1 MGELSRL
8 QAKEAV
14 KNTFPTETDKTD
26 SNEGISG
33 SVPSLKVEQTNS
45 EGLVDTAVNGNNERS
60 EGTEFNTMDTDTGK
74 EDHEKI
80 VEKIT
85 SSEEDKEAHASEM
98 SIPQVQENL
107 ATKGHMST
115 FSGRFIPPSNIYVKA
130 NTGAAKEDQNAM
142 KGVDPKI
149 DLESQEDY
157 NNLSWYQNED
167 VMIRLAYGVHF

>member
-14 KNTFPTETDKTD
+14 KKTFPTETD

-60 EGTEFNTMDTDTGK
+60 EGTEFNTMDTDTDK

-115 FSGRFIPPSNIYVKA
+115 FGGRFIPPSNICVKA
-130 NTGAAKEDQNAM
+130 NTGAAKEDQKATE
-142 KGVDPKI
+142 GVDPKI
-149 DLESQEDY
+149 DLESQEIY
-157 NNLSWYQNED
+157 NNLSWYQNEE